1 MSAPTASPPTSPR
14 PAGARRPGVRP
25 WPRSG
30 RIGDAGALSALGDDD
45 LVTGEA
51 VALQVRPATIGSR
64 VLAGFIDVACIGV
77 AYIGISTVLSL
88 ATIATDVAL
97 FEAAS
102 ILSLILA
109 VIVLPALVE
118 TLTRGLSVG
127 KLALGL
133 RVVRDDGGPIV
144 FHHAFTRSLIGVV
157 ELYGTLAAPAFLTAL
172 LHPRGKRLGDLAAGT
187 YVISDRASL
196 RLALPAPMPPPLAP
210 WAATADIAVPPPHL
224 VLATRQFLA
233 RAHTLEPR
241 SRHVLALQ
249 LADQLHAYVAPPP
262 PPGTPPEAFLCG
274 VLAARRE
281 RDLARLQRETRLR
294 LRLLQRR
301 RG

>member
-1 MSAPTASPPTSPR
+1 MSAPTANPPTSPR
-14 PAGARRPGVRP
+14 RAGVRP

-30 RIGDAGALSALGDDD
+30 RVGDAGTLSALGDDD

-51 VALQVRPATIGSR
+51 VALQLRPATIGSR
-64 VLAGFIDVACIGV
+64 VLAGFIDVACVGTAYV
-77 AYIGISTVLSL
+77 AISTVLAL
-88 ATIATDVAL
+88 ATIATDPAL
-97 FEAAS
+97 FEAAT
-102 ILSLILA
+102 ILSLVLA
-109 VIVLPALVE
+109 VIVTPATIE
-118 TLTRGLSVG
+118 TLTRGRSVG
-127 KLALGL
+127 KIALGL

-157 ELYGTLAAPAFLTAL
+157 ELYGLVAAPAFLTAL

-210 WAATADIAVPPPHL
+210 WAATADIAPPPPHL
-224 VLATRQFLA
+224 VLAARQFLA

-281 RDLARLQRETRLR
+281 RDLQRLQRETRLR

-301 RG
+301 RA